1 MKSTLLK
8 IAMLSMIT
16 LPLMRCS
23 DQSFNGPSSNDLNG
37 QLVDVAQTSGQLAS
51 GTSFNITGSSA
62 DSLHQNGPPHHGG
75 GGRAHRGILDGVNL
89 LAPTDEILAIVDAE
103 SASDFRG
110 MRISK
115 NGGATVTNYDASGNV
130 VSLPT
135 PTTGAPNGCSFSGKQ
150 FPQSDS
156 LLSKIAK
163 TVIDFGNG
171 MTWKRDTIS
180 ITRAGKIT
188 ITRSGNTSN
197 LTEVTTF
204 ENYSVNRIKI
214 EGTKT
219 RVSTYDATSHSASST
234 TSVSN
239 GKITLADGT
248 VTTWTSD
255 KTRTNQITIS
265 ESTGRPISGTI
276 VTEVKSRV
284 VSSNGDVIYAHET
297 TTPLT
302 ENLACA
308 GRRAGPVSGVLE
320 TIYRENTI
328 EVNFG
333 DGSCENRT
341 ITLTVNGVTTTKTI
355 GD

>member
-1 MKSTLLK
+1 MKSTTLK
-8 IAMLSMIT
+8 IALLSMIAFA
-16 LPLMRCS
+16 LVRCN
-23 DQSFNGPSSNDLNG
+23 DQSFTGPSSNDLNG

-62 DSLHQNGPPHHGG
+62 DSLHQPGDHHRHGG
-75 GGRAHRGILDGVNL
+75 GRPHRGILDGVNL
-89 LAPTDEILAIVDAE
+89 LAPTDELLAIIDAE

-115 NGGATVTNYDASGNV
+115 NGGAMVTHYDASGSLV
-130 VSLPT
+130 TLPT
-135 PTTGAPNGCSFSGKQ
+135 PTSGAPNGCSFSGKQ
-150 FPQSDS
+150 FPKSDS
-156 LLSKIAK
+156 LLSQIAK

-171 MTWKRDTIS
+171 VTFKRDTIT
-180 ITRAGKIT
+180 ITRTGKIT
-188 ITRSGNTSN
+188 ITRTGNASS

-204 ENYSVNRIKI
+204 ENYSVNGIKI

-219 RVSTYDATSHSASST
+219 RLNTYNLTTHSGSSI
-234 TSVSN
+234 TSVSG

-255 KTRTNQITIS
+255 KTRTSQITIDS
-265 ESTGRPISGTI
+265 ATGRPSSGTI
-276 VTEVKSRV
+276 VTEVKTKV
-284 VSSNGDVIYAHET
+284 VALNGDIIYSHET
-297 TTPLT
+297 ASPLT
-302 ENLACA
+302 ENIVC
-308 GRRAGPVSGVLE
+308 RRPGPVSGILE
-320 TIYRENTI
+320 TVYRENTI

-341 ITLTVNGVTTTKTI
+341 ITLIVNGVTTTKTI

>member
-1 MKSTLLK
+1 MKSTALK
-8 IAMLSMIT
+8 FALMSMIAFA
-16 LPLMRCS
+16 LVKCN

-37 QLVDVAQTSGQLAS
+37 QLVDVAQTSSQLAS

-62 DSLHQNGPPHHGG
+62 DSLHQPGGHHHGG
-75 GGRAHRGILDGVNL
+75 GRPHRGILDGINL
-89 LAPTDEILAIVDAE
+89 LAPTDELLAIVDAE

-115 NGGATVTNYDASGNV
+115 NGGATITHYDVSGNQV
-130 VSLPT
+130 TLPT
-135 PTTGAPNGCSFSGKQ
+135 PTSGAPNGCSFSGKQ
-150 FPQSDS
+150 FPKSDS

-171 MTWKRDTIS
+171 VTYKRDTIT
-180 ITRAGKIT
+180 ITRTGKIT
-188 ITRSGNTSN
+188 ITRTGNASS

-204 ENYSVNRIKI
+204 ENYTVNGIKI

-219 RVSTYDATSHSASST
+219 RASTYDATTHLGSST
-234 TSVSN
+234 TSVSG
-239 GKITLADGT
+239 GKITFADGT

-255 KTRTNQITIS
+255 KTRTSQITIDAA
-265 ESTGRPISGTI
+265 TGRPSSGTI
-276 VTEVKSRV
+276 LTEVKMKV
-284 VSSNGDVIYAHET
+284 VALNGDIIYSHET
-297 TTPLT
+297 TSPLT
-302 ENLACA
+302 ENIIC
-308 GRRAGPVSGVLE
+308 RRPGPVSGILE
-320 TIYRENTI
+320 TVYRENTV